1 MVLCYAGN
9 VINGIIKVTIW
20 YGNGE
25 VMATRAMY
33 SWSYGL
39 SGIFGL
45 TCVLSVQDTQGYTYY
60 GVWHW
65 YRKCGKRD

>member
-1 MVLCYAGN
+1 MNVIRVIVTVVYSTVQYSIAMVLCYAGN

-33 SWSYGL
+33 SWSHGL
-39 SGIFGL
+39 SGILRL
-45 TCVLSVQDTQGYTYY
+45 T
-60 GVWHW
+60 
-65 YRKCGKRD
+65 